1 MKIHISLAETFGR
14 LAVMLT
20 FGLALSP
27 VVTAQTPGT
36 FGNEYSIVGYNDEA
50 TENRIARLA
59 ARMASGEVELEY
71 REKRG
76 YLDSL
81 LEHLEIDPSS
91 QTLVFSKT
99 SLQYQLIDEKTPR
112 GLFFNDDTYIGFVQN
127 SQIVEVMAM
136 DDKLGMVFYVFNN
149 APKPEKYFVRET
161 QRCLVCHDSAGTM
174 GGGVPMVMALSS
186 IYNSS
191 LISKMDVSG
200 AGNVEDKIPVRDR
213 WGGWYVTGQH
223 GSQTHLGNLILPGAG
238 DLTRVDEFRQGNVD
252 SLEELGMLDPS
263 PYPGNTSDITALM
276 ILEHQLTVQ
285 NLITYINFKAPAVL
299 ERAGFPEAKA
309 ANSWAELPP
318 KAQLSL
324 TRMMDRMAGA
334 MLMQETATLEDR
346 IAGLPAYQSW
356 FTSRGPSDSQGR
368 SLRDLDLQNTL
379 FRYPLSYLV
388 YSPAFN
394 AMPAYAKDYVYSKIR
409 SELSGNG
416 EVSHPYDQEDREAAL
431 EILEETLGANMSVA
445 SGNW

>member
-1 MKIHISLAETFGR
+1 
-14 LAVMLT
+14 
-20 FGLALSP
+20 
-27 VVTAQTPGT
+27 
-36 FGNEYSIVGYNDEA
+36 
-50 TENRIARLA
+50 
-59 ARMASGEVELEY
+59 
-71 REKRG
+71 
-76 YLDSL
+76 
-81 LEHLEIDPSS
+81 
-91 QTLVFSKT
+91 
-99 SLQYQLIDEKTPR
+99 
-112 GLFFNDDTYIGFVQN
+112 
-127 SQIVEVMAM
+127 
-136 DDKLGMVFYVFNN
+136 MVFYVFNN
-149 APKPEKYFVRET
+149 APKPEEYFVRET

-200 AGNVEDKIPVRDR
+200 AGNVEDKMPVRDR

-238 DLTRVDEFRQGNVD
+238 DLTQVDEFRQGNVD

-334 MLMQETATLEDR
+334 MLMQEAATLEDR